1 MTCTFRNATCGCTTN
16 ETIFP
21 QVTINPV
28 NTKLNPICHMLV
40 FLGAHPIL
48 HVSRIRVNW
57 KCCILRMCDIS
68 VLLSLK
74 QQLTFVLR
82 FAKIKVKVKQFHYRP

>member
-1 MTCTFRNATCGCTTN
+1 VNA
-16 ETIFP
+16 IFT

-28 NTKLNPICHMLV
+28 NTKLNPTCHMLV
-40 FLGAHPIL
+40 LLGAHPIL

-57 KCCILRMCDIS
+57 KCCILRMSDIS
-68 VLLSLK
+68 VLLLLK

-82 FAKIKVKVKQFHYRP
+82 FGKIKVKVKLSHYRPGQALRFPGG